1 MKNLHLAGIMALL
14 FFAGLAFS
22 VVPPPSPPE
31 AAPTSAG
38 VVYGFITQHEDAAPT
53 LFINKNTTIA
63 ELSAVEV
70 YPGVY
75 DIVSDVA
82 IFKELKT
89 HFYLAPQ
96 DNLADLTS
104 GLAYGSRLD
113 DNTIRIINWN
123 LPSGFPISE
132 LNSLCFTIITF

>member
-1 MKNLHLAGIMALL
+1 MKTMALEGILMMIYALIDIDL
-14 FFAGLAFS
+14 F
-22 VVPPPSPPE
+22 E
-31 AAPTSAG
+31 
-38 VVYGFITQHEDAAPT
+38 
-53 LFINKNTTIA
+53 
-63 ELSAVEV
+63 
-70 YPGVY
+70 GVY